1 MTPSDW
7 MLVMLRVAH
16 SLAAVVWLGGGV
28 YFFLALR
35 PAAREADSAG
45 QAVIAAAQR
54 AFGEWS
60 QIATIVLLGSGT
72 ILVFERLSSNEG
84 GWTYVVLLVLKILA
98 ALWAFVLV
106 RARVRPRRQRNWRSS
121 SELILTLGFVAFTV
135 GVLLA
140 SLWGRGFLDS

>member
-7 MLVMLRVAH
+7 MLVVLRVAH

-28 YFFLALR
+28 YFFVALR

-45 QAVIAAAQR
+45 RAIISAAQQ

-60 QIATIVLLGSGT
+60 QIATVVLLGSGT
-72 ILVFERLSSNEG
+72 ILVFERLSTNQG
-84 GWTYVVLLVLKILA
+84 GWTYVVLLVLKIVA
-98 ALWAFVLV
+98 ALWAFLLV
-106 RARVRPRRQRNWRSS
+106 RARVRPRRKRNWSSS

-140 SLWGRGFLDS
+140 SLWGRGFLE

>member
-7 MLVMLRVAH
+7 MLVVLRIAH

-28 YFFLALR
+28 YFLVALR
-35 PAAREADSAG
+35 PAVREADTAG
-45 QAVIAAAQR
+45 RAIAAAAQQ
-54 AFGEWS
+54 AFGEWG

-72 ILVFERLSSNEG
+72 VLIFERLSSNQG
-84 GWTYVVLLVLKILA
+84 GWIYVALLVVKIVA
-98 ALWAFVLV
+98 ALWAFLLV
-106 RARVRPRRQRNWRSS
+106 RARVRPRRRRNWSSS

-140 SLWGRGFLDS
+140 SLWGRGFLE